1 MKHHLLFDTRHG
13 CSQRAFGMLLLVGLC
28 ALSCVSCRNESRSEL
43 DAATASSNPD
53 ETSSQHAD
61 TSGVASDGE
70 TTAQAP
76 LNPVVP
82 KETEWLGDGE
92 VKFSAPE
99 TLLEEGGVVLER
111 QLWKF
116 GDFDGIAWRV
126 RAPLKTPLR
135 VLSSAKL
142 RAVEDFSASSEQGAW
157 AILNGG
163 FYESWPD
170 GEQPYRAMGVVRS
183 QGKEFSPYRHRGGS
197 GVLFVEDGEPVI
209 LHRELYK
216 KRGGEPPAQALQS
229 IDRIISG
236 GKPLVKKRE
245 GAKMAARSAVALT
258 EKEVIFVALAARTSV
273 REFDGGARLFKTSFL
288 GLPLWAFADYV
299 SASTGARE
307 ALNMDGAVS
316 TQMMV
321 RLDGESF
328 KVIGERGVINAV
340 ELRLR

>member
-1 MKHHLLFDTRHG
+1 MSVARHAHG
-13 CSQRAFGMLLLVGLC
+13 VVWLTA
-28 ALSCVSCRNESRSEL
+28 SCVLFAMSCRQENREVV
-43 DAATASSNPD
+43 D
-53 ETSSQHAD
+53 
-61 TSGVASDGE
+61 E
-70 TTAQAP
+70 TTASLGEATQTSSSAGEGSEADP
-76 LNPVVP
+76 ANDRIVREPVNPVVP
-82 KETEWLGDGE
+82 EETEWLGDGE
-92 VKFSAPE
+92 VKFSEPE
-99 TLLEEGGVVLER
+99 KLLEEGGVVLER

-116 GDFDGIAWRV
+116 GDFDGVAWRV
-126 RAPLKTPLR
+126 RAPLETALR
-135 VLSSAKL
+135 VLPSAKL
-142 RAVEDFSASSEQGAW
+142 RAVEDFSASAPRGAW

-197 GVLFVEDGEPVI
+197 GVLFVQDGKPVI
-209 LHRELYK
+209 LHRDAYK
-216 KRGGEPPAQALQS
+216 KRGGDPPEQALQS

-258 EKEVIFVALAARTSV
+258 DSEVIFIALAARTSV

-299 SASTGARE
+299 SASTGAVE

-328 KVIGERGVINAV
+328 KLIGERGVINAV